1 MTFFRN
7 QPELLASFRQG
18 RRDVL
23 ARVYRAY
30 ARPVERYLGA
40 MARHG
45 AAQDLAQPSA
55 IADLLQEV
63 FIKAFS
69 ADARRAYDELHEY
82 GPYLSVVARNCFI
95 DALRARGREVLK
107 PPEQMP
113 VDLEAVFQ
121 PSATRDPEVLVVLY
135 QYLSQLPSAL
145 KCVYEQRFVLG
156 RSQDDTCS
164 ALGVSRRRVRTLEE
178 RLRSGLRKAL
188 VKSGISPRDLHASR
202 GEMARRLPH
211 HCAATLISSRS

>member
-1 MTFFRN
+1 MTMTFFQN
-7 QPELLASFRQG
+7 QPELLAPFRQG

-30 ARPVERYLGA
+30 AGPVERYLGA
-40 MARHG
+40 MARHS
-45 AAQDLAQPSA
+45 AAPDLAQASA
-55 IADLLQEV
+55 IADLLQDV

-113 VDLEAVFQ
+113 VDLEAVSE
-121 PSATRDPEVLVVLY
+121 PSATGDPEVLAVLHE
-135 QYLSQLPSAL
+135 YLNELPPAL
-145 KCVYEQRFVLG
+145 KGVYEQRFVLE
-156 RSQDDTCS
+156 RTQDDTCS
-164 ALGVSRRRVRTLEE
+164 ALGISRRRVRTLEE
-178 RLRSGLRKAL
+178 RLRKGLRKAL
-188 VKSGISPRDLHASR
+188 VKSGISPRDLHA
-202 GEMARRLPH
+202 
-211 HCAATLISSRS
+211 